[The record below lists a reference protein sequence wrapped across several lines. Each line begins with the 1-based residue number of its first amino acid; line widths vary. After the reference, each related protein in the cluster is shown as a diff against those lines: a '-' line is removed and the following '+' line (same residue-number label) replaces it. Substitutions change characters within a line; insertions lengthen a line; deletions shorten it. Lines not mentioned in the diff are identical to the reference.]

1 MNALQIAFL
10 GDSVLEVYVRKH
22 LLLQQTGSIERLHKG
37 TVHFTNAKSQ
47 AKFLEELMPEL
58 SEDEVA
64 LVKKGRNSSANQG
77 KKSATM
83 IEYKHATGLETLLG
97 QLYLD
102 NIERLETVVQR
113 YIEIGSNHGHSI
125 KR

>member
-1 MNALQIAFL
+1 MAYL

-22 LLLQQTGSIERLHKG
+22 LLLLQVGSIEQLHKQ

-47 AKFLEELMPEL
+47 AKFLEELLPEL
-58 SEDEVA
+58 SEDEIT
-64 LVKKGRNSSANQG
+64 LVKKGRNSSASQG

-83 IEYKHATGLETLLG
+83 IEYKYATGLETLLG

-102 NIERLETVVQR
+102 NINRLETVVQR

>member
-1 MNALQIAFL
+1 VNALQIAYL

-22 LLLQQTGSIERLHKG
+22 LLLHQTGSIEQLHKR

-47 AKFLEELMPEL
+47 AKFLEELLPEL
-58 SEDEVA
+58 SEDELA
-64 LVKKGRNSSANQG
+64 LVKKGRNSPASQG
-77 KKSATM
+77 KKTASM
-83 IEYKHATGLETLLG
+83 MEYKYATGLETLLG

-102 NIERLETVVQR
+102 NISRLETVVQR

>member
-1 MNALQIAFL
+1 MNALQIAYL

-22 LLLQQTGSIERLHKG
+22 LLLQQTGSIEQLHKR

-47 AKFLEELMPEL
+47 AKFLEELLPEL
-58 SEDEVA
+58 SEDELL
-64 LVKKGRNSSANQG
+64 LVKKGRNSPAAQG
-77 KKSATM
+77 KKTATM
-83 IEYKHATGLETLLG
+83 MEYKYATGLETLLG

-102 NIERLETVVQR
+102 NIKRLETVVQR

>member
-1 MNALQIAFL
+1 VNALQIAYL

-22 LLLQQTGSIERLHKG
+22 LLLHQTGSIEQLHKR

-47 AKFLEELMPEL
+47 AKFLEELLPEL
-58 SEDEVA
+58 SEDELS
-64 LVKKGRNSSANQG
+64 LVKKGRNSPAAQG
-77 KKSATM
+77 KKTATM
-83 IEYKHATGLETLLG
+83 MEYKYATGLETLLG

-113 YIEIGSNHGHSI
+113 YIEIGSSHGHSI